1 MSFYGILKIKNNIPS
16 EIEEILEE
24 DELEEFQG
32 ERIAVKISFGEK
44 DEYKQE
50 NHFNFNRKNYIWII
64 TTDGQETIIQAD
76 EKIWAMRK

>member
-1 MSFYGILKIKNNIPS
+1 MGIYGVLKLQNNIPS

-44 DEYKQE
+44 DDFKQE
-50 NHFNFNRKNYIWII
+50 NHFDFNGKNYIWII
-64 TTDGQETIIQAD
+64 TNDGQETILPA
-76 EKIWAMRK
+76 K

>member
-32 ERIAVKISFGEK
+32 GRIAVKISFGEK

>member
-1 MSFYGILKIKNNIPS
+1 MGIYGVLKLQNNIPS

-50 NHFNFNRKNYIWII
+50 NHFSFNGKNYIWII
-64 TTDGQETIIQAD
+64 TTDGQETILPA
-76 EKIWAMRK
+76 

>member
-1 MSFYGILKIKNNIPS
+1 MKKGANNMGLYGILKIKNNIPS

-24 DELEEFQG
+24 DEIEEFQG

-50 NHFNFNRKNYIWII
+50 NHFNFNGKNYIWII
-64 TTDGQETIIQAD
+64 TTDGQETILQAD
-76 EKIWAMRK
+76 

>member
-1 MSFYGILKIKNNIPS
+1 MEIYGVLKLQNNIPS

-50 NHFNFNRKNYIWII
+50 NHFSFNGKNYIWII
-64 TTDGQETIIQAD
+64 TTDGQETILPA
-76 EKIWAMRK
+76 

>member
-1 MSFYGILKIKNNIPS
+1 MGIYGVLKLQNNIPS

-44 DEYKQE
+44 DDFKQE
-50 NHFNFNRKNYIWII
+50 NHFDFNGKNYIWII
-64 TTDGQETIIQAD
+64 TNDGQETILSA
-76 EKIWAMRK
+76 K

>member
-1 MSFYGILKIKNNIPS
+1 MEIYGVLKLQNNIPS

-44 DEYKQE
+44 DDYKQE
-50 NHFNFNRKNYIWII
+50 NHFNFN
-64 TTDGQETIIQAD
+64 
-76 EKIWAMRK
+76 